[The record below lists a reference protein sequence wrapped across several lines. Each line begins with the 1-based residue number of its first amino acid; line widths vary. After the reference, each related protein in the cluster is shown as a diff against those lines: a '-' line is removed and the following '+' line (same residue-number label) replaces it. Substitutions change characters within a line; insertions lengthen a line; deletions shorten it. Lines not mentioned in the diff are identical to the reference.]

1 MLCRSCASLEKRD
14 DDGNLVMNA
23 IRKLEIGQRAPDF
36 KLSGVD
42 GKDHS
47 LSSFKDSKIV
57 VVLFTCNHC
66 PYVQAYE
73 ERLICIQRDYG
84 AKGVQLVAINAND
97 EAGYPEDSFD
107 NMVRRA
113 KQRQFNF
120 PYLRDETQ
128 RVAHSYGAEYTP
140 EAFVL
145 NSKFAVRYIGRIDD
159 NWQHPDK
166 VKTHDLRNALAAVL
180 AHKKVENPIT
190 HAIGCTIKWKY

>member
-1 MLCRSCASLEKRD
+1 
-14 DDGNLVMNA
+14 MNA
-23 IRKLEIGQRAPDF
+23 VRKLEIGQRAPDF
-36 KLSGVD
+36 ILPGVD

-47 LSSFKDSKIV
+47 LSSFKDKKVV

-84 AKGVQLVAINAND
+84 PKGVQLVAINAND
-97 EAGYPEDSFD
+97 AAAYPEDSFD

-113 KQRQFNF
+113 KQRQLNF

-128 RVAHSYGAEYTP
+128 RVARAYGAEYTP
-140 EAFVL
+140 EAFLL
-145 NSKFAVRYIGRIDD
+145 NSRLQVRYIGRVDD

-166 VKTHDLRNALAAVL
+166 VKTHDLRHAIDAVL
-180 AHKKVENPIT
+180 IHRKVENPVT

>member
-1 MLCRSCASLEKRD
+1 
-14 DDGNLVMNA
+14 MNA
-23 IRKLEIGQRAPDF
+23 MRKLEIGQRAPDF
-36 KLSGVD
+36 TLPGVD
-42 GKDHS
+42 GKDRS
-47 LSSFKDSKIV
+47 LSSFKDKKIV

-97 EAGYPEDSFD
+97 AAAYPEDSFD

-113 KQRQFNF
+113 KQRQLNF

-128 RVAHSYGAEYTP
+128 RVARAYGAEYTP
-140 EAFVL
+140 EAFLL
-145 NSKFAVRYIGRIDD
+145 NAKFQPRYIGRIDD

-166 VKTHDLRNALAAVL
+166 VKTHDLRHALDAVL
-180 AHKKVENPIT
+180 AHRKVENPIT

>member
-1 MLCRSCASLEKRD
+1 MK
-14 DDGNLVMNA
+14 
-23 IRKLEIGQRAPDF
+23 KLEIGQRAPDF
-36 KLSGVD
+36 TLPGVNRRD
-42 GKDHS
+42 YS
-47 LSSFKDSKIV
+47 LAQYNDKKV
-57 VVLFTCNHC
+57 VVVVFTCNHC

-73 ERLICIQRDYG
+73 ERLLSIDRDY
-84 AKGVQLVAINAND
+84 ASKGVQLIAINAND

-107 NMVRRA
+107 NMVKRA
-113 KQRQFNF
+113 KQRGYSF

-128 RVAHSYGAEYTP
+128 RVARAYGAEYTP

-166 VKTHDLRNALAAVL
+166 VKSHNLREAIDAVL
-180 AHKKVENPIT
+180 AHKKIENPIT